1 MHAAAPPAP
10 RHWRVGTLVY
20 TTGGLIALFCWLLW
34 GDFAWMLKER
44 SAAPVVQLMLST
56 FKASDLLTGI
66 FLLSLP
72 AAIGLVLAPIVSYRS
87 DRHRGKWGRRI
98 PYLLATT
105 PVAAGAMIALAFSPM
120 LGAWLH
126 SRMGWSP
133 DSLNLTIIVTMG
145 LAWTVFEFA
154 TVIANAVFGGL
165 LNDVVPHEVLGR
177 FFGLF
182 RVVSLLTGMLFNY
195 FLIGH
200 AKEHYL
206 PIFLGIGTVYGA
218 GFFLMCL
225 KVKEGGY
232 PPPEEMDAGKPA
244 GFVAA
249 VRTYASECFTKP
261 Y

>member
-1 MHAAAPPAP
+1 
-10 RHWRVGTLVY
+10 
-20 TTGGLIALFCWLLW
+20 
-34 GDFAWMLKER
+34 MLKER
-44 SAAPVVQLMLST
+44 SAVPVTQIMLRN
-56 FKASDLLTGI
+56 FGASDFLTGL

-72 AAIGLVLAPIVSYRS
+72 AAIGLVLGPIVSYRS

-120 LGAWLH
+120 LGAWVH
-126 SRMGWSP
+126 GRMGWAP
-133 DSLNLTIIVTMG
+133 ESLNLTIIVAMG

-182 RVVSLLTGMLFNY
+182 RVVSLLTGMLFNW

-206 PIFLGIGTVYGA
+206 PIFVGIGTIYGV
-218 GFFLMCL
+218 GFMLMCL
-225 KVKEGGY
+225 KVKEGDY
-232 PPPEEMDAGKPA
+232 PPPAEMDAGKPP

-249 VRTYASECFTKP
+249 VRIYARECFTQP
-261 Y
+261 YYLLVFAAMGLANLAFTP